1 MKTFTM
7 EDGRTWA
14 GPDDFCFW
22 CKHCTD
28 IIYDYHGPYA
38 WICDIGLEYPDCG
51 RYEDETVQV

>member
-28 IIYDYHGPYA
+28 IFYDYKGPYA
-38 WICDIGLEYPDCG
+38 LICELNLEYPGCG
-51 RYEDETVQV
+51 RYEDETD